1 MYCIH
6 GRPAPR
12 SLVVRILA
20 AVMISF
26 AVACC
31 PAAAA
36 TEQRIALVIGNARYE
51 AGGTLANP
59 VNDARL
65 IRSTLERLNFDVVYR
80 EDATKAEMEKAIQQF
95 TDRLAKAGSQG
106 VGLVYYAGH
115 GMQSG
120 GENYLLP
127 VDIRLSREA
136 DLRFY
141 GVRAGDVLAQMDFDQ
156 CSREDRDP

>member
-51 AGGTLANP
+51 TGGTLANP

-65 IRSTLERLNFDVVYR
+65 IRSTLERLNFESSIAKTPPR
-80 EDATKAEMEKAIQQF
+80 RRWKRRSSNLLIALLKQGPKAS
-95 TDRLAKAGSQG
+95 GSFI
-106 VGLVYYAGH
+106 
-115 GMQSG
+115 M
-120 GENYLLP
+120 P
-127 VDIRLSREA
+127 VMA
-136 DLRFY
+136 
-141 GVRAGDVLAQMDFDQ
+141 
-156 CSREDRDP
+156 CSRAVRTTYCRSISA